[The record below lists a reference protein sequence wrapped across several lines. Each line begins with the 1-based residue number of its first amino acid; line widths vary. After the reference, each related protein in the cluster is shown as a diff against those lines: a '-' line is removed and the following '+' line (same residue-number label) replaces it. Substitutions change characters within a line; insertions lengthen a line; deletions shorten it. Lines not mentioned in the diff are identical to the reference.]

1 MRVIHGQDRRG
12 PVFSALVVVGAVGL
26 LGLTIFS
33 KYSLRSVAPLLALA
47 VLFAV
52 TQRVLLRWRSL
63 IVLVVFVILFIPMK
77 RYSLPA
83 SLPINL
89 EPYRLLVFVIAV
101 GWLTS
106 LLVDPRVRFRRTPID
121 RPLLWFAAIV
131 LLSDAVNRSRVA
143 SVQPLV
149 IKKLLFF
156 LSFFVVF
163 YLIASV
169 VRRFAD
175 VEFVTRALV
184 GGAAVVAVFALVER
198 NTGYDVFNHLQSVLP
213 FLHLNSH
220 NVPSIPSRGGRLR
233 VYASAQHPI
242 ALGAAL
248 AMLVPFAVYLAKR
261 SGRYWWIAAGL
272 LVLGS
277 LATGSRTGVVV
288 LLVIVLSYLL
298 LGRITVGQLWPALIP
313 ALLVIHFATP
323 GSLGTL
329 RSAFF
334 PKGGIVAQ
342 QTNDAVGSGRL
353 ATLWPALHTEFSPDP
368 IVGEGFG
375 TRITTAEPPDV
386 PQPNAP
392 ILDDQWLGI
401 LLETGLVG
409 ALTLAWLFVRLIR
422 QLLPEVKRDD
432 SPRSWFLVAV
442 IASVSGFAASMLF
455 YDAFSF
461 IQVTFL
467 LFIVMG
473 LGVSAFLAPEL
484 ARVPGRVRAR
494 APRPAL
500 TRYVD
505 RPHGQPG

>member
-1 MRVIHGQDRRG
+1 MRSTDH
-12 PVFSALVVVGAVGL
+12 S
-26 LGLTIFS
+26 
-33 KYSLRSVAPLLALA
+33 
-47 VLFAV
+47 
-52 TQRVLLRWRSL
+52 
-63 IVLVVFVILFIPMK
+63 
-77 RYSLPA
+77 
-83 SLPINL
+83 
-89 EPYRLLVFVIAV
+89 
-101 GWLTS
+101 
-106 LLVDPRVRFRRTPID
+106 
-121 RPLLWFAAIV
+121 
-131 LLSDAVNRSRVA
+131 VA

-334 PKGGIVAQ
+334 PKGGHRRSA
-342 QTNDAVGSGRL
+342 DERRGRQR
-353 ATLWPALHTEFSPDP
+353 ASRH
-368 IVGEGFG
+368 
-375 TRITTAEPPDV
+375 
-386 PQPNAP
+386 
-392 ILDDQWLGI
+392 
-401 LLETGLVG
+401 
-409 ALTLAWLFVRLIR
+409 TLAC
-422 QLLPEVKRDD
+422 
-432 SPRSWFLVAV
+432 
-442 IASVSGFAASMLF
+442 ASH
-455 YDAFSF
+455 
-461 IQVTFL
+461 
-467 LFIVMG
+467 
-473 LGVSAFLAPEL
+473 
-484 ARVPGRVRAR
+484 RVQSRPDRRRRVR
-494 APRPAL
+494 
-500 TRYVD
+500 D
-505 RPHGQPG
+505 PHHDS